1 MITRGW
7 DDDRIDEIGGVR
19 VYRVSIPEPSWRR
32 GTRFLNTHFFESRQI
47 LLWNLRVSQL
57 VQRLVANQ
65 AIDVIQSPEYH
76 AAGLLTALRHR
87 RIPVVVRLST
97 PAYLCR
103 QTSGVT
109 VGGSRWDTLISERL
123 EYYMARSAA
132 AVTSP
137 SQKLAEDVSRNW
149 HLDVRAVR
157 LVRTPVDDDCSVRPR
172 NRHHITVAYCL
183 LDDYRESRALKP
195 WSKLCRLCWKSF
207 QTFAYGLLE
216 RITLVRVAR
225 Q

>member
-1 MITRGW
+1 M
-7 DDDRIDEIGGVR
+7 
-19 VYRVSIPEPSWRR
+19 
-32 GTRFLNTHFFESRQI
+32 
-47 LLWNLRVSQL
+47 SQL

-103 QTSGVT
+103 QTSGVA

-157 LVRTPVDDDCSVRPR
+157 LVRTPVDDELFSPAEKSTPH
-172 NRHHITVAYCL
+172 NGSL
-183 LDDYRESRALKP
+183 LFAGRLSRIK
-195 WSKLCRLCWKSF
+195 
-207 QTFAYGLLE
+207 GVE
-216 RITLVRVAR
+216 TLVEALPAVLEKFPDLRVRLVGKDHSGPSGSSMSDYLR
-225 Q
+225 QRLRQLSVPERVVEFTGPLEWTVYPLSTGMPLCA